1 MLALRNEYSI
11 VTHEIRKIH
20 ESQIEKRS
28 KKLTKEL
35 EQQETKIANRINSES
50 FGREHFFREIGLQ
63 YYFGTDQNNQ
73 ARKLEFFVEKVA
85 ELMIKGYAIELMDG
99 DNLFI
104 WTKWIEKILTK
115 LEKAIQTFI
124 GMGEKEPR
132 GISISIMGL

>member
-11 VTHEIRKIH
+11 VRHEIREVH
-20 ESQIEKRS
+20 ETTQIDKRGIKLSGLNEK
-28 KKLTKEL
+28 
-35 EQQETKIANRINSES
+35 ETHIANRINTES

-63 YYFGTDQNNQ
+63 YYFGTEQNNQ

-115 LEKAIQTFI
+115 LEKAIQMFI